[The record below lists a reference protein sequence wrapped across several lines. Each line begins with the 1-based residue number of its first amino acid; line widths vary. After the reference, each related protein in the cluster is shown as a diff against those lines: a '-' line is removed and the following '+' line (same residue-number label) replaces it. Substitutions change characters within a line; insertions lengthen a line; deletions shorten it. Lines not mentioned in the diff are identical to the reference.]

1 MSEHLTP
8 LTVAERL
15 FGGIEQVSVVAGRD
29 PKAGYHWRHANSTR
43 LPGDLPS
50 PTVMRALLAHAR
62 ANGIPLT
69 AEHLLYG
76 APAEEVDAMI
86 ARINREDAA

>member
-8 LTVAERL
+8 LSVAERL
-15 FGGIEQVSVVAGRD
+15 FGGIEQVSIIAGRD
-29 PKAGYHWRHANSTR
+29 PKAGYHWRHARSTR

-50 PTVMRALLAHAR
+50 AGVMRDLLDHAR

-69 AEHLLYG
+69 ADHLVYG
-76 APAEEVDAMI
+76 APSDEVDAMLASI
-86 ARINREDAA
+86 RGEDAA